1 MKKIGSGAPGSRVSV
16 KDETNKVLMAVTTT
30 ILEACIANCFADR
43 IDWTQDPGPWYPM
56 KIITTHLNADFDAL
70 SSMIAAKKL
79 YPDAVLVF
87 PGSQEKSVRDFL
99 IHSAAYFLDIAKPK
113 EIDYDAVDTLILVD
127 TKQPKRIGEL
137 AKLLSNKN
145 LKVHVYDHHPPAD
158 DDIKGEVYV
167 TGSVG
172 ACVSMLIALL
182 KERDI
187 DLSPEEATIMMLGI
201 YEETGSFQY
210 PSTTKDDFDAA
221 SYLLSKGANVNI
233 VSEILV
239 KELSPEQVYLLHDLI
254 EAATVYNVNGIDV
267 VITESSSEHYVAD
280 LAVLVQKFRDM
291 ENVNVVIALFR
302 MDDRIY
308 VIARSRIPEVDVGH
322 LLTLLGGGGH
332 KEAASAT
339 VKESTM
345 EETKTRLLQYLN
357 RDVKPLWEARD
368 IMFFPVKTID
378 QDSSISE
385 AKSILTKY
393 NINAMPVMSGEQV
406 TGIIS
411 RQIAEKAAFHK
422 LENLPVKEYM
432 STEFSMVAPEDSID
446 RVKEI
451 VIGGN
456 QRFVPVVKEG
466 RLEGAITRTDLLR
479 ILEDEIRKTI
489 LGKMDYHDIYEK
501 RKNVKKLM
509 EERLS
514 RELLDELSVIG
525 NLADE
530 MSYHAYL
537 VGGFVRDL
545 LLRAS
550 FQDRGKLSGE
560 RGDLSGRSHEAA
572 DESMQ
577 ASKAGHP
584 LEGAAETAMPVP
596 GIAHFD
602 IDIVVEG
609 DGILFADALAKL
621 VKAKVRMHR
630 EFGTAKLIYP
640 DGFSVDIATARL
652 EYYKAPA
659 ALPIVEHSS
668 LKLDLYRR
676 DFTINTLAISLNKNT
691 KGELIDFFGA
701 QGDIKEKT
709 IRILHSLSFV
719 EDPTRVFRAVRFERR
734 FGFQIGKF
742 TLNLIKNTIKMGFL
756 SKIRGSRIWR
766 ELSLILDEENPGA
779 VLKRLQELDLLKF
792 VYPKLSFDPDKA
804 SLFQEMD
811 TVLKWYRLLY
821 KGKLNRSGY
830 YLLGLVDHVN
840 IKDVEEFAVKLELSD
855 AMKRKLINDMD
866 KIRRIMAQFGG
877 ALRIMKKSEVYKELE
892 ILSLEARL
900 FFMAK
905 AQSDDMKKAVS
916 NYITYADSF
925 KPFLS
930 GKALQQ
936 MGIKEGPFFG
946 EVLDALK
953 DAKIDLGLATKEEET
968 AFVRQYIEERR
979 KRQ

>member
-1 MKKIGSGAPGSRVSV
+1 MKI
-16 KDETNKVLMAVTTT
+16 VTTH
-30 ILEACIANCFADR
+30 
-43 IDWTQDPGPWYPM
+43 Y
-56 KIITTHLNADFDAL
+56 NADFDAL
-70 SSMIAAKKL
+70 SSMVAAKKL
-79 YPDAVLVF
+79 YPDAILVF

-113 EIDYDAVDTLILVD
+113 ELDYDAVDTLILVD
-127 TKQPKRIGEL
+127 TKQRKRIGDL
-137 AKLLSNKN
+137 ARLLDKKN
-145 LKVHVYDHHPPAD
+145 LTIHVYDHHPPTD

-167 TGSVG
+167 TGSTG

-182 KERDI
+182 RERDI

-210 PSTTKDDFDAA
+210 PSTTKEDFDAA
-221 SYLLSKGANVNI
+221 SYLLSKGAHVNI

-267 VITESSSEHYVAD
+267 VITESSSEDYVGD

-291 ENVNVVIALFR
+291 ENVNAVIALFR

-308 VIARSRIPEVDVGH
+308 VIGRSRIPEVDVGH
-322 LLTLLGGGGH
+322 VLTLLGGGGH

-339 VKESTM
+339 VRESTM

-357 RDVKPLWEARD
+357 QYVKPLWEARD

-378 QDSSISE
+378 QDAPISE

-393 NINAMPVMSGEQV
+393 NINAMPVTSPSGDTI

-422 LENLPVKEYM
+422 LENQPVKEYM
-432 STEFSMVAPEDSID
+432 FTEFSVVAPEDSIE

-451 VIGGN
+451 IIGGN

-501 RKNVKKLM
+501 RRNVKKLM

-514 RELLDELSVIG
+514 REMLDKLSAIG

-545 LLRAS
+545 LLRI
-550 FQDRGKLSGE
+550 E
-560 RGDLSGRSHEAA
+560 NY
-572 DESMQ
+572 
-577 ASKAGHP
+577 
-584 LEGAAETAMPVP
+584 
-596 GIAHFD
+596 D

-609 DGILFADALAKL
+609 DGIRFADALAGL
-621 VKAKVRMHR
+621 VNAKIRTHK
-630 EFGTAKLIYP
+630 EFGTAKVTYP

-701 QGDIKEKT
+701 QRDIKEKT
-709 IRILHSLSFV
+709 IRVLHSLSFV
-719 EDPTRVFRAVRFERR
+719 EDPTRVLRAVRFERR

-756 SKIRGSRIWR
+756 SRIKGSRMWT
-766 ELSLILDEENPGA
+766 ELSLVLSEENPGSI
-779 VLKRLQELDLLKF
+779 LRRLQELDLLKF
-792 VYPKLSFDPDKA
+792 IYPQLAFDAEKDKLFR
-804 SLFQEMD
+804 EMD
-811 TVLKWYRLLY
+811 TVLKWYTLLY
-821 KGKLNRSGY
+821 KPKLNPTFY
-830 YLLGLVDHVN
+830 YLLGLVDHASLT
-840 IKDVEEFAVKLELSD
+840 DVAELARKLELSETVR
-855 AMKRKLINDMD
+855 KKLINDVD
-866 KIRRIMAQFGG
+866 KTRKIMAKFGS
-877 ALRIMKKSEVYKELE
+877 AIRTMKKSEIYRELE

-900 FFMAK
+900 FAMAK
-905 AQSDDMKKAVS
+905 AQSNDMKKAIS

-925 KPFLS
+925 KPLLS
-930 GKALQQ
+930 GKALKQ
-936 MGIKEGPFFG
+936 MGVKEGPVFG
-946 EVLDALK
+946 EILDALK
-953 DAKIDLGLATKEEET
+953 GAKIDLGLTTKEQET
-968 AFVRQYIEERR
+968 AFVRQYLRERGTR
-979 KRQ
+979 P

>member
-1 MKKIGSGAPGSRVSV
+1 MKV
-16 KDETNKVLMAVTTT
+16 
-30 ILEACIANCFADR
+30 
-43 IDWTQDPGPWYPM
+43 
-56 KIITTHLNADFDAL
+56 ITTHNNADFDAL
-70 SSMIAAKKL
+70 ASMVAAKKL
-79 YPDAVLVF
+79 YPDAILVF

-99 IHSAAYFLDIAKPK
+99 IRSTAYFLGIAKPK
-113 EIDYDAVDTLILVD
+113 DLDYDAVDTLILVD
-127 TKQPKRIGEL
+127 TKQRKRIGEL
-137 AKLLSNKN
+137 ARLLDNKN
-145 LKVHVYDHHPPAD
+145 LTVHVYDHHPPKD

-167 TGSVG
+167 TGSTG

-182 KERDI
+182 REKDI

-210 PSTTKDDFDAA
+210 PSTTKEDFDAA
-221 SYLLSKGANVNI
+221 SYLLSKGAHVNI

-239 KELSPEQVYLLHDLI
+239 KELSPEQVYLLRDLI

-267 VITESSSEHYVAD
+267 VITEGSSENYVAD

-291 ENVNVVIALFR
+291 ENVNAVIALFR

-308 VIARSRIPEVDVGH
+308 VIGRSRIPEVDVGH
-322 LLTLLGGGGH
+322 ILTLLGGGGH

-339 VKESTM
+339 VRESTM
-345 EETKTRLLQYLN
+345 EETKTKLLQYLN
-357 RDVKPLWEARD
+357 QYVKPLWEARD

-378 QDSSISE
+378 QDAPISE

-393 NINAMPVMSGEQV
+393 NINAMPVTSGEQIS
-406 TGIIS
+406 GIIS

-432 STEFSMVAPEDSID
+432 FTEFSVAAPEDSVE

-451 VIGGN
+451 IIGGN

-501 RKNVKKLM
+501 RRNVKKLM

-514 RELLDELSVIG
+514 REMLDKLSFIG

-545 LLRAS
+545 LLRI
-550 FQDRGKLSGE
+550 E
-560 RGDLSGRSHEAA
+560 NY
-572 DESMQ
+572 
-577 ASKAGHP
+577 
-584 LEGAAETAMPVP
+584 
-596 GIAHFD
+596 D

-609 DGILFADALAKL
+609 DGIRFADALAGL
-621 VKAKVRMHR
+621 VNAKIRTHK
-630 EFGTAKLIYP
+630 EFGTAKVIYP
-640 DGFSVDIATARL
+640 NGFSVDIATARL

-701 QGDIKEKT
+701 QRDIKEKT
-709 IRILHSLSFV
+709 IRVLHSLSFV
-719 EDPTRVFRAVRFERR
+719 EDPTRILRAVRFERR

-756 SKIRGSRIWR
+756 SRIKGSRMWAEISLV
-766 ELSLILDEENPGA
+766 LSEENPGA
-779 VLKRLQELDLLKF
+779 ILKRLRELDLLKF
-792 VYPKLSFDPDKA
+792 IYPQLAFDAEKEKLFR
-804 SLFQEMD
+804 EMD
-811 TVLKWYRLLY
+811 TVLKWYTLLY
-821 KGKLNRSGY
+821 RSKLNPIFY
-830 YLLGLVDHVN
+830 YLLGLVDHAGL
-840 IKDVEEFAVKLELSD
+840 KDVAELARKLEFSETF
-855 AMKRKLINDMD
+855 RKKLVNDVD
-866 KIRRIMAQFGG
+866 KTRKIMAKFSSST
-877 ALRIMKKSEVYKELE
+877 RIMKKSELYKELE
-892 ILSLEARL
+892 TLSLEARL

-905 AQSDDMKKAVS
+905 AQSDEMKKAIS

-925 KPFLS
+925 KPLLS
-930 GKALQQ
+930 GKALKQ
-936 MGIKEGPFFG
+936 MGVKEGPVYG
-946 EVLDALK
+946 EILDALK
-953 DAKIDLGLATKEEET
+953 GAKIDLGLTTKEQEV
-968 AFVRQYIEERR
+968 AFVQQYIRERGTR
-979 KRQ
+979 P

>member
-1 MKKIGSGAPGSRVSV
+1 
-16 KDETNKVLMAVTTT
+16 
-30 ILEACIANCFADR
+30 
-43 IDWTQDPGPWYPM
+43 M
-56 KIITTHLNADFDAL
+56 KIITTHYNADFDAL
-70 SSMIAAKKL
+70 ASMVAAKKL
-79 YPDAVLVF
+79 YPDAILVF

-99 IHSAAYFLDIAKPK
+99 IRSTAYFLDIAKPK
-113 EIDYDAVDTLILVD
+113 DLDYDAVDTLILVD
-127 TKQPKRIGEL
+127 TKQRKRIGEL
-137 AKLLSNKN
+137 ARLLDNKN
-145 LKVHVYDHHPPAD
+145 LMVHVYDHHPPTD
-158 DDIKGEVYV
+158 DDIKGEVYA
-167 TGSVG
+167 TGSTG

-182 KERDI
+182 RERDI

-210 PSTTKDDFDAA
+210 PSTTKEDFDAA
-221 SYLLSKGANVNI
+221 SYLLSKGAHVNI

-267 VITESSSEHYVAD
+267 VITESSSEAYVGD

-291 ENVNVVIALFR
+291 ENVNAVIALFR

-308 VIARSRIPEVDVGH
+308 VIGRSRIPEVDVGH
-322 LLTLLGGGGH
+322 ILTLLGGGGH

-357 RDVKPLWEARD
+357 QYVKPLWEARD

-378 QDSSISE
+378 QDAPISE

-393 NINAMPVMSGEQV
+393 NINAMPVTSGEQIS
-406 TGIIS
+406 GIIS

-422 LENLPVKEYM
+422 LENLPVKDYM
-432 STEFSMVAPEDSID
+432 FTEFSVVAPEDSIE

-501 RKNVKKLM
+501 RRNVKKLM

-514 RELLDELSVIG
+514 REMLDKLSAIG

-545 LLRAS
+545 LLRTA
-550 FQDRGKLSGE
+550 FQSRGKLSSEHGE
-560 RGDLSGRSHEAA
+560 REGEAPT
-572 DESMQ
+572 
-577 ASKAGHP
+577 AS
-584 LEGAAETAMPVP
+584 LVEGATRAP
-596 GIAHFD
+596 GIANYD

-609 DGILFADALAKL
+609 DGIRFADALAGL
-621 VKAKVRMHR
+621 VNAKIRTHK
-630 EFGTAKLIYP
+630 EFGTAKVIYP

-701 QGDIKEKT
+701 QRDIKEKT
-709 IRILHSLSFV
+709 IRVLHSLSFV
-719 EDPTRVFRAVRFERR
+719 EDPTRVLRAVRFERR

-756 SKIRGSRIWR
+756 SRIKGSRMWA
-766 ELSLILDEENPGA
+766 ELSLVLSEENPGA
-779 VLKRLQELDLLKF
+779 ILKRLRELDLLKF
-792 VYPKLSFDPDKA
+792 IYPQLAFDAEKEKLFR
-804 SLFQEMD
+804 EMD
-811 TVLKWYRLLY
+811 TVLKWYTLLY
-821 KGKLNRSGY
+821 KSRLNPIFY
-830 YLLGLVDHVN
+830 YLLGLVDYAGL
-840 IKDVEEFAVKLELSD
+840 KDVAELARKLEFSETF
-855 AMKRKLINDMD
+855 RKKLVNDVD
-866 KIRRIMAQFGG
+866 KTRKIMAKFGSTI
-877 ALRIMKKSEVYKELE
+877 RTMKKSELHKELE
-892 ILSLEARL
+892 TLSLEARL

-905 AQSDDMKKAVS
+905 AQSDDMKKAIS

-925 KPFLS
+925 KPLLS
-930 GKALQQ
+930 GKALKQ
-936 MGIKEGPFFG
+936 MGVKEGPVYG
-946 EVLDALK
+946 EILDALK
-953 DAKIDLGLATKEEET
+953 GAKIDLGLTTKEQEV
-968 AFVRQYIEERR
+968 AFVQQYIRERGTR
-979 KRQ
+979 P

>member
-1 MKKIGSGAPGSRVSV
+1 MKV
-16 KDETNKVLMAVTTT
+16 
-30 ILEACIANCFADR
+30 
-43 IDWTQDPGPWYPM
+43 
-56 KIITTHLNADFDAL
+56 ITTHYNADFDAL
-70 SSMIAAKKL
+70 SSMVAAKKL
-79 YPDAVLVF
+79 YPDALLVF

-99 IHSAAYFLDIAKPK
+99 IHSTAYFLDIAKPK
-113 EIDYDAVDTLILVD
+113 ELDYGAVDMLILVD
-127 TKQPKRIGEL
+127 TKQRKRIGEL
-137 AKLLSNKN
+137 ARLLDNKN
-145 LKVHVYDHHPPAD
+145 LTVHVYDHHPPTE

-167 TGSVG
+167 SGSTG

-182 KERDI
+182 REKDI

-210 PSTTKDDFDAA
+210 PSTTKEDFDAA
-221 SYLLSKGANVNI
+221 SFLLSKGANVNI

-239 KELSPEQVYLLHDLI
+239 KELSPEQVYLLRDLI
-254 EAATVYNVNGIDV
+254 EAATVFNVNGIDV
-267 VITESSSEHYVAD
+267 VITEGSSEDYVGD

-291 ENVNVVIALFR
+291 ENLNAVIALFR

-308 VIARSRIPEVDVGH
+308 VIGRSRIPEVDVGH
-322 LLTLLGGGGH
+322 ILTLLGGGGH

-357 RDVKPLWEARD
+357 QYVKPLWEARD
-368 IMFFPVKTID
+368 IMFFPVKTVD
-378 QDSSISE
+378 QDAPISE

-393 NINAMPVMSGEQV
+393 NINAMPVTSGDV
-406 TGIIS
+406 IVGIIS

-432 STEFSMVAPEDSID
+432 FTEFSVAAPEDSIE
-446 RVKEI
+446 RIKEI
-451 VIGGN
+451 IIGGN

-466 RLEGAITRTDLLR
+466 ILEGAITRTDLLR

-501 RKNVKKLM
+501 RRNVKKLM

-514 RELLDELSVIG
+514 GEVLDKLGAIG

-545 LLRAS
+545 LLRI
-550 FQDRGKLSGE
+550 E
-560 RGDLSGRSHEAA
+560 NY
-572 DESMQ
+572 
-577 ASKAGHP
+577 
-584 LEGAAETAMPVP
+584 
-596 GIAHFD
+596 D

-609 DGILFADALAKL
+609 DGIRFADALAGL
-621 VKAKVRMHR
+621 VNAKIRTHK
-630 EFGTAKLIYP
+630 EFGTAKVIYP

-701 QGDIKEKT
+701 QRDIKEKT
-709 IRILHSLSFV
+709 IRVLHSLSFV

-756 SKIRGSRIWR
+756 TRIKGSRMR
-766 ELSLILDEENPGA
+766 SELSLILSEENPGA
-779 VLKRLQELDLLKF
+779 ILKRLQELDLLKF
-792 VYPKLSFDPDKA
+792 IYPQLAFDAEKEKLFR
-804 SLFQEMD
+804 EMD
-811 TVLKWYRLLY
+811 TVLKWYTLLY
-821 KGKLNRSGY
+821 KGKLNQTFY
-830 YLLGLVDHVN
+830 YLLGLVDYASLRN
-840 IKDVEEFAVKLELSD
+840 AAELAKKLELSETMAKKLVND
-855 AMKRKLINDMD
+855 VDKTRKV
-866 KIRRIMAQFGG
+866 MAQFG
-877 ALRIMKKSEVYKELE
+877 AAIRTMKKSELYRELE
-892 ILSLEARL
+892 FLSLEARL
-900 FFMAK
+900 FTMAK
-905 AQSDDMKKAVS
+905 AQSNDMKKAIS

-925 KPFLS
+925 KPLLS
-930 GKALQQ
+930 GKNLKQ
-936 MGIKEGPFFG
+936 MGVKEGPVFG
-946 EVLDALK
+946 EILDALK
-953 DAKIDLGLATKEEET
+953 DAKIDLGLTTKEQEI
-968 AFVRQYIEERR
+968 AFVHQYIQERGTR
-979 KRQ
+979 P

>member
-1 MKKIGSGAPGSRVSV
+1 
-16 KDETNKVLMAVTTT
+16 
-30 ILEACIANCFADR
+30 
-43 IDWTQDPGPWYPM
+43 M
-56 KIITTHLNADFDAL
+56 KIITTHYNADFDAL
-70 SSMIAAKKL
+70 SSMVAARKL
-79 YPDAVLVF
+79 YPDALLVF

-99 IHSAAYFLDIAKPK
+99 IHSTAYFLDIAKPK
-113 EIDYDAVDTLILVD
+113 ELDYDAVDTLILVD
-127 TKQPKRIGEL
+127 TKQRKRIGEL
-137 AKLLSNKN
+137 ARLLDNKN
-145 LKVHVYDHHPPAD
+145 LTVHIYDHHPPTE

-167 TGSVG
+167 TGSTG

-182 KERDI
+182 REKDI

-210 PSTTKDDFDAA
+210 PSTTKEDFDAA
-221 SYLLSKGANVNI
+221 SFLLSKGANVNI

-239 KELSPEQVYLLHDLI
+239 KELSPEQVYLLRDLI

-267 VITESSSEHYVAD
+267 VITEGSSEDYIGD

-291 ENVNVVIALFR
+291 ENVNAVIALFR

-308 VIARSRIPEVDVGH
+308 VIGRSRIPEVDVGH
-322 LLTLLGGGGH
+322 VLTLLGGGGH

-345 EETKTRLLQYLN
+345 EETKTKLLQYLN
-357 RDVKPLWEARD
+357 QYVKPLWEARD
-368 IMFFPVKTID
+368 IMFFPVKTVD
-378 QDSSISE
+378 QDAPISE
-385 AKSILTKY
+385 AKGILTKY
-393 NINAMPVMSGEQV
+393 NINAMPVTSGNIIA
-406 TGIIS
+406 GIIS

-432 STEFSMVAPEDSID
+432 FTEFSVAAPGDSIE

-451 VIGGN
+451 IIGGN

-466 RLEGAITRTDLLR
+466 VLEGAITRTDLLR

-501 RKNVKKLM
+501 RRNVKKLM

-514 RELLDELSVIG
+514 GEVLDKLSAIG

-530 MSYHAYL
+530 MGYHAYL

-545 LLRAS
+545 LLRI
-550 FQDRGKLSGE
+550 E
-560 RGDLSGRSHEAA
+560 NY
-572 DESMQ
+572 
-577 ASKAGHP
+577 
-584 LEGAAETAMPVP
+584 
-596 GIAHFD
+596 D

-609 DGILFADALAKL
+609 DGIRFAEALAGL
-621 VKAKVRMHR
+621 INAKIRTHK
-630 EFGTAKLIYP
+630 EFGTAKVIYP

-701 QGDIKEKT
+701 QRDIKEKT
-709 IRILHSLSFV
+709 IRVLHSLSFV

-756 SKIRGSRIWR
+756 SRIKGSRMWS
-766 ELSLILDEENPGA
+766 ELALILAEENPGA
-779 VLKRLQELDLLKF
+779 ILKRLQELDLLKF
-792 VYPKLSFDPDKA
+792 IYAQLAFDTEKEKLVR
-804 SLFQEMD
+804 EMD

-821 KGKLNRSGY
+821 KGKLNQTLY
-830 YLLGLVDHVN
+830 YLLGLVDYASLRN
-840 IKDVEEFAVKLELSD
+840 ADELAGKLELSETMRKKLVND
-855 AMKRKLINDMD
+855 VDKTRKL
-866 KIRRIMAQFGG
+866 MAKFGG
-877 ALRIMKKSEVYKELE
+877 VIRTMKKSEIYRELE
-892 ILSLEARL
+892 TLSLEARL
-900 FFMAK
+900 FTMAK
-905 AQSDDMKKAVS
+905 AQSDDMKKAIS
-916 NYITYADSF
+916 NFITYADSF
-925 KPFLS
+925 KPLLS
-930 GKALQQ
+930 GKNLKQ
-936 MGIKEGPFFG
+936 MGVEEGPVFG
-946 EVLDALK
+946 EILDALK
-953 DAKIDLGLATKEEET
+953 DAKIDLGLATKEQEI
-968 AFVRQYIEERR
+968 AFVHQYIHERGTR
-979 KRQ
+979 P

>member
-1 MKKIGSGAPGSRVSV
+1 MKV
-16 KDETNKVLMAVTTT
+16 
-30 ILEACIANCFADR
+30 
-43 IDWTQDPGPWYPM
+43 
-56 KIITTHLNADFDAL
+56 ITTHYNADFDAL
-70 SSMIAAKKL
+70 SSMVAAKKL
-79 YPDAVLVF
+79 YPDALLVF

-99 IHSAAYFLDIAKPK
+99 IHSTAYFLDIAKPK
-113 EIDYDAVDTLILVD
+113 ELDYGAVDMLILVD
-127 TKQPKRIGEL
+127 TKQRKRIGEL
-137 AKLLSNKN
+137 ARLLDNKN
-145 LKVHVYDHHPPAD
+145 LTVHVYDHHPPTE

-167 TGSVG
+167 SGSTG

-182 KERDI
+182 REKDI

-210 PSTTKDDFDAA
+210 PSTTKEDFDAA
-221 SYLLSKGANVNI
+221 SFLLSKGANVNI

-239 KELSPEQVYLLHDLI
+239 KELSPEQVYLLRDLI
-254 EAATVYNVNGIDV
+254 EAATVFNVNGIDV
-267 VITESSSEHYVAD
+267 VITEGSSEDYVGD

-291 ENVNVVIALFR
+291 ENLNAVIALFR

-308 VIARSRIPEVDVGH
+308 VIGRSRIPEVDVGH
-322 LLTLLGGGGH
+322 ILTLLGGGGH

-357 RDVKPLWEARD
+357 QYVKPLWEARD
-368 IMFFPVKTID
+368 IMFFPVKTVD
-378 QDSSISE
+378 QDAPISE

-393 NINAMPVMSGEQV
+393 NINAMPVTSGDV
-406 TGIIS
+406 IVGIIS

-432 STEFSMVAPEDSID
+432 FTEFSVAAPEDSIE
-446 RVKEI
+446 RIKEI
-451 VIGGN
+451 IIGGN

-466 RLEGAITRTDLLR
+466 ILEGAITRTDLLR

-501 RKNVKKLM
+501 RRNVKKLM

-514 RELLDELSVIG
+514 GEVLDKLGAIG

-545 LLRAS
+545 LLRI
-550 FQDRGKLSGE
+550 E
-560 RGDLSGRSHEAA
+560 NY
-572 DESMQ
+572 
-577 ASKAGHP
+577 
-584 LEGAAETAMPVP
+584 
-596 GIAHFD
+596 D

-609 DGILFADALAKL
+609 DGIRFADALAGL
-621 VKAKVRMHR
+621 VNAKIRTHK
-630 EFGTAKLIYP
+630 EFGTAKVIYP

-701 QGDIKEKT
+701 QRDIKEKT
-709 IRILHSLSFV
+709 IRVLHSLSFV

-756 SKIRGSRIWR
+756 TRIKGSRMR
-766 ELSLILDEENPGA
+766 SELSLILSEENPGA
-779 VLKRLQELDLLKF
+779 ILKRLQELDLLKF
-792 VYPKLSFDPDKA
+792 IYPQLAFDAEKER
-804 SLFQEMD
+804 LFREMD
-811 TVLKWYRLLY
+811 TVLKWYTLLY
-821 KGKLNRSGY
+821 KGKLNQTFY
-830 YLLGLVDHVN
+830 YLLGLVDYASLRN
-840 IKDVEEFAVKLELSD
+840 AAELAKKLELSETMAKKLVND
-855 AMKRKLINDMD
+855 VDKTRKV
-866 KIRRIMAQFGG
+866 MAQFG
-877 ALRIMKKSEVYKELE
+877 AAIRTMKKSELYRELE
-892 ILSLEARL
+892 FLSLEARL
-900 FFMAK
+900 FTMAK
-905 AQSDDMKKAVS
+905 AQSNDMKKAIS

-925 KPFLS
+925 KPLLS
-930 GKALQQ
+930 GKNLKQ
-936 MGIKEGPFFG
+936 MGVKEGPVFG
-946 EVLDALK
+946 EILDALK
-953 DAKIDLGLATKEEET
+953 DAKIDLGLTTKEQEI
-968 AFVRQYIEERR
+968 AFVHQYIQERGTR
-979 KRQ
+979 P

>member
-1 MKKIGSGAPGSRVSV
+1 MKI
-16 KDETNKVLMAVTTT
+16 VTTH
-30 ILEACIANCFADR
+30 
-43 IDWTQDPGPWYPM
+43 Y
-56 KIITTHLNADFDAL
+56 NADFDAL
-70 SSMIAAKKL
+70 SSMVAAKKL

-99 IHSAAYFLDIAKPK
+99 IHSTAYFLDIAKPK
-113 EIDYDAVDTLILVD
+113 ELDYDAVDTLILVD
-127 TKQPKRIGEL
+127 TKQRKRIGEL
-137 AKLLSNKN
+137 ARLLDNKN
-145 LKVHVYDHHPPAD
+145 LKVHVYDHHPPTD

-167 TGSVG
+167 TGSTG
-172 ACVSMLIALL
+172 ACVSMLITLL

-210 PSTTKDDFDAA
+210 PSTTKEYFDAA
-221 SYLLSKGANVNI
+221 SYLLSKGAHVNI

-267 VITESSSEHYVAD
+267 VITESSSEDYVGD

-291 ENVNVVIALFR
+291 ENVNAVIALFR

-308 VIARSRIPEVDVGH
+308 VIGRSRIPEVDVGH
-322 LLTLLGGGGH
+322 VLTLLGGGGH

-339 VKESTM
+339 VRESTM
-345 EETKTRLLQYLN
+345 EETKTRVLQYLN
-357 RDVKPLWEARD
+357 QYVKPLWEARD

-378 QDSSISE
+378 QDAPISE
-385 AKSILTKY
+385 AKTILTKY
-393 NINAMPVMSGEQV
+393 NINAMPVTSGEQIS
-406 TGIIS
+406 GIIS

-432 STEFSMVAPEDSID
+432 FTEFSVVAPEDSIE

-451 VIGGN
+451 IIGGN

-501 RKNVKKLM
+501 RRNVKKLM

-514 RELLDELSVIG
+514 REMLDKLSTIG

-545 LLRAS
+545 LLRI
-550 FQDRGKLSGE
+550 E
-560 RGDLSGRSHEAA
+560 NY
-572 DESMQ
+572 
-577 ASKAGHP
+577 
-584 LEGAAETAMPVP
+584 
-596 GIAHFD
+596 D

-609 DGILFADALAKL
+609 DGIRFAGALARL
-621 VKAKVRMHR
+621 VNAKIRTHK
-630 EFGTAKLIYP
+630 EFGTAKVTYP

-701 QGDIKEKT
+701 QRDIKEKA
-709 IRILHSLSFV
+709 IRVLHSLSFV
-719 EDPTRVFRAVRFERR
+719 EDPTRVLRAVRFERR
-734 FGFQIGKF
+734 FSFQIGKF

-756 SKIRGSRIWR
+756 SRIKGSRMWT
-766 ELSLILDEENPGA
+766 ELSLILSEENPGSI
-779 VLKRLQELDLLKF
+779 LKRLQELDLLKF
-792 VYPKLSFDPDKA
+792 IYPQLAFDAEKEKLFR
-804 SLFQEMD
+804 EMD
-811 TVLKWYRLLY
+811 TVLKWYTLLY
-821 KGKLNRSGY
+821 KSKLNPVFY
-830 YLLGLVDHVN
+830 YLLGLVDHAGLN
-840 IKDVEEFAVKLELSD
+840 DVAELSRKLELSETVR
-855 AMKRKLINDMD
+855 KKLINDVD
-866 KIRRIMAQFGG
+866 KTRKIMAKFGS
-877 ALRIMKKSEVYKELE
+877 AIRAMKKSEIYRELE

-905 AQSDDMKKAVS
+905 AQSDDMKKAIS

-925 KPFLS
+925 RPLLS
-930 GKALQQ
+930 GKALKQ
-936 MGIKEGPFFG
+936 MGVTEGPVFG
-946 EVLDALK
+946 EILDALK
-953 DAKIDLGLATKEEET
+953 SAKIDLSLSTKEQET
-968 AFVRQYIEERR
+968 AFVQQYIRERGTR
-979 KRQ
+979 P